1 MRERHECICVERER
15 GGGYGQSVELAG
27 KRARESDDR
36 ARGIIDRLAR
46 FGLR

>member
-1 MRERHECICVERER
+1 MYMCRERER
-15 GGGYGQSVELAG
+15 GGYGQSVEVAG